1 VPVKRPWGMSAQWV
15 TACARTVARST
26 FRAADRRR
34 DHLTVLSARFEALNA
49 LADELGY
56 PWTVG
61 AEPQGTTESDQ
72 LAQAIED
79 LDMEEDGEAE
89 Q

>member
-1 VPVKRPWGMSAQWV
+1 
-15 TACARTVARST
+15 VARST
-26 FRAADRRR
+26 FRAADWRR
-34 DHLTVLSARFEALNA
+34 DHLPSCPLGFEALNA

-61 AEPQGTTESDQ
+61 SELQGTTESDQ